1 MVAFRFHIALAD
13 QGVDAD
19 VLVTPQYGF
28 YGFLLGTMTS
38 LALGHII
45 LAFHRHAIADH
56 VLEEGGKRESIMGH
70 VFKGREGGAF
80 KIRTW
85 GKVATTLT
93 LLMAIVLLGLGV
105 CKESFE
111 FTFKGAAGLVLAP
124 EDRTAAYSVVTLG
137 LQIPASVDNP
147 EGERGARI

>member
-1 MVAFRFHIALAD
+1 MVGVWPFGVPCIIA
-13 QGVDAD
+13 
-19 VLVTPQYGF
+19 Y
-28 YGFLLGTMTS
+28 LLWRS
-38 LALGHII
+38 RVPL
-45 LAFHRHAIADH
+45 
-56 VLEEGGKRESIMGH
+56 LEIRRRESIMGH